1 MLGVDQLDQDFFDG
15 VAEGQ
20 LRVQQCGD
28 CGAHQFYPRVV
39 CKHCGSDH
47 SQWVVASGRGQVTS
61 FSVVRRA
68 VSADF
73 EAPYVIALID
83 LEEGVRMM
91 SHVIDIDPDQVVSG
105 MAVTVVFRPVGG
117 ADIRPVFRPVVAS

>member
-1 MLGVDQLDQDFFDG
+1 
-15 VAEGQ
+15 
-20 LRVQQCGD
+20 
-28 CGAHQFYPRVV
+28 
-39 CKHCGSDH
+39 
-47 SQWVVASGRGQVTS
+47 VTS

-105 MAVTVVFRPVGG
+105 MVVTVVFRPVGG

>member
-15 VAEGQ
+15 VADGQ

-47 SQWVVASGRGQVTS
+47 SQWVVASGRGQVAS

>member
-15 VAEGQ
+15 VADGQ

-39 CKHCGSDH
+39 CKHCGGDH
-47 SQWVVASGRGQVTS
+47 SQWVVASGRGQVAS

>member
-47 SQWVVASGRGQVTS
+47 SQWVVASGRGQVAS